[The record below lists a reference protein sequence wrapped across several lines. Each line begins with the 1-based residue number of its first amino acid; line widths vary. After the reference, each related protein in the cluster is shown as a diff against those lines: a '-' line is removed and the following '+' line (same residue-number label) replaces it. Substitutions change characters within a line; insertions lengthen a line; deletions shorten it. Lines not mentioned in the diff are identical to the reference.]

1 MFFRM
6 PTFHVLIATVGRPSL
21 NRQLESLQKQL
32 TADDGITVVF
42 DGCKRQN
49 ASALD
54 NFACPVHVFEEPVA
68 LGFWGHGVRNKYAP
82 LLERRDFVMHG
93 DDDDI
98 YTEGAFDSLRHSC
111 KESNVLYIAKMIV
124 ENGLRMRPTRP
135 AITLGDIG
143 TPCGI
148 VPYELNKRGTWE
160 NFCGGDFEFYNSI
173 RVHAPSIQ
181 FLEYPIYY
189 VRP

>member
-32 TADDGITVVF
+32 TADDCITVVF

-68 LGFWGHGVRNKYAP
+68 LGFWGQYAP